1 MRQMTMSASRRVFA
15 RLVPTTASVP
25 TTPPVVDTRTR
36 PATVDDAERVLTL
49 YRLTPTYFETIS
61 NPVPS
66 LAEVQRELEAAA
78 HDPRRYVELVL
89 SPAAEGTDGLRDPET
104 DLIVVG
110 YLDYKLDY
118 PTVGDA
124 TVNLLLIAAP
134 YQGQGHGRR
143 CIEGLERRLRG
154 RVKRILAAIYGRNP
168 QAERFWRS
176 LGYRF
181 AIDAKPILDWYAKVL
196 E

>member
-1 MRQMTMSASRRVFA
+1 MTLSADPRLLA
-15 RLVPTTASVP
+15 RLAPASP
-25 TTPPVVDTRTR
+25 IGSRARTR
-36 PATVDDAERVLTL
+36 SATARDAELVLTL
-49 YRLTPTYFETIS
+49 YRQTPAYFEIIS

-66 LAEVQRELEAAA
+66 LAEVERELEAAA

-89 SPAAEGTDGLRDPET
+89 APSSEAIDAARDPET
-104 DLIVVG
+104 GLAVVG

-118 PTVGDA
+118 PALGDA

-134 YQGQGHGRR
+134 YQGWGYGRCCVER
-143 CIEGLERRLRG
+143 LERRLKG

-181 AIDAKPILDWYAKVL
+181 AIDAKPILDWYAKEL
-196 E
+196 EP